1 MRDTLSQRS
10 LKESHLRKKRNGDDS
25 QAHSNKSRALA
36 VNRFQEHRVI
46 WKRRGAFRSATCLF
60 CPPAGLRWGQG
71 PVMGGTAPPRRQGSA
86 WIPPA
91 GPRRSAA
98 GRRTCP
104 REPPPQSGPPRLSSP
119 SPPRNLA
126 CPHPMSGPRL
136 VPRCAPVPRSAEETT
151 CSLSAQRLEG
161 RRGDVDPDSLCSRL
175 GRKAHREVLDDG
187 DRVGPGAAPAGG
199 TQRAVARGAAV

>member
-1 MRDTLSQRS
+1 M
-10 LKESHLRKKRNGDDS
+10 
-25 QAHSNKSRALA
+25 
-36 VNRFQEHRVI
+36 NRFQEHRVI
-46 WKRRGAFRSATCLF
+46 WKRRGAFRSATRLF

-104 REPPPQSGPPRLSSP
+104 REPPPQSGPPCLSSR

-151 CSLSAQRLEG
+151 CSLRAHGWKVAAVMLTSTRFAAGWGARLTKRCWMTATGWARALPPQVAPSGLSPEG
-161 RRGDVDPDSLCSRL
+161 RRCDRPLRPRPPLRSWAPPSDS
-175 GRKAHREVLDDG
+175 EN
-187 DRVGPGAAPAGG
+187 
-199 TQRAVARGAAV
+199 RASEPS